1 MDSPHLAVQ
10 LPEVVSQIL
19 WHLAPY
25 DSGPDAKQHHNI
37 THYRDKHHLAPCLL
51 VNRLWHECTLRHL
64 WRHVVFEDTKTD
76 IAAFYHFASVLA
88 NTRITLPKPLPS
100 TSLSSTTLSSLSVST
115 PSFCESPSSRLT
127 PSPST
132 KPLPPS
138 PPPPTTSSID
148 LYRKSIRSVT
158 LRRIKEKA
166 MHESLAAVAHHATHL
181 QRLELYICD
190 HVTNACLVPFFLVQP
205 QTHLT
210 HVSLAGC
217 HRVSD
222 ESIVVLARHA
232 PDLVHLDLRAC
243 GLISDVSVMAIAQ
256 SCPWLRHLNVGRIR
270 ERSRIT
276 SQSMVMIAKHTQVTV
291 LGLAGCDIDDHTL
304 LALAQ
309 YRHKTLERVSVNSCS
324 HITNRSIQCLVK
336 STPLDCPQLSV
347 FEMKECHRIDD
358 WYTVHALAERKVSLT
373 MNDQQKYEFQEWCVR
388 NGKNGM
394 INTPIK
400 HT

>member
-10 LPEVVSQIL
+10 LPEVVSQII

-25 DSGPDAKQHHNI
+25 DSGPDAKQHQNI
-37 THYRDKHHLAPCLL
+37 THHRDKHHLAPCLL
-51 VNRLWHECTLRHL
+51 VDRLWHECTLRHL

-88 NTRITLPKPLPS
+88 NTRITLPQPLPT

-115 PSFCESPSSRLT
+115 PSFCESPPSCSSKSTAAASHENEDDTNAITTMSRST
-127 PSPST
+127 PLPSTRRRIIT
-132 KPLPPS
+132 KPLPPT
-138 PPPPTTSSID
+138 PPPPSTSSID

-190 HVTNACLVPFFLVQP
+190 HITNACLVPFFLVQP

-243 GLISDVSVMAIAQ
+243 GLISNVSVMAIANA
-256 SCPWLRHLNVGRIR
+256 CPQLRHLNVGRIR

-276 SQSMVMIAKHTQVTV
+276 SQSMVMIAQYTQVTV
-291 LGLAGCDIDDHTL
+291 LGLAGCDINDQTL
-304 LALAQ
+304 IALPS
-309 YRHKTLERVSVNSCS
+309 TV
-324 HITNRSIQCLVK
+324 I
-336 STPLDCPQLSV
+336 TPLNVYPSIVVPISPTVVSNVLSDHRPWIAPNCP
-347 FEMKECHRIDD
+347 
-358 WYTVHALAERKVSLT
+358 SL
-373 MNDQQKYEFQEWCVR
+373 K
-388 NGKNGM
+388 
-394 INTPIK
+394 
-400 HT
+400 